1 MERAVPGL
9 SLEDAYKV
17 YVSIFFWA
25 LDTVQVTEFRRRGY
39 TGTIPTPTVMANRK
53 GTQVH
58 FYDLEPAPGIDQL

>member
-39 TGTIPTPTVMANRK
+39 TGTAPSPTVMANRK
-53 GTQVH
+53 ETQVH
-58 FYDLEPAPGIDQL
+58 FYELEPAPGIEQL